1 MSNTNPNVVVQVK
14 RAFVSNPPAAPSAG
28 ATVVLFATHPCT
40 LGTGGVSYTSL
51 FSRASG
57 LQSVLIDP
65 DAMEE
70 IDVIFGLHDHAS
82 AANGLR
88 AYYTNDGGVTW
99 VETDLKDPNNAATI
113 GAAAPVQVPTL
124 AAGAEAAETFRIG
137 RYKGFAITYTAG
149 TPAPTSGTGWD
160 VTVSVNYAPQEN

>member
-28 ATVVLFATHPCT
+28 STVVLFATHPCT
-40 LGTGGVSYTSL
+40 LGTGGASAVSL
-51 FSRASG
+51 FTRASG

-65 DAMEE
+65 AAIED
-70 IDVIFGLHDHAS
+70 IDVVFGEHDHAS

-99 VETDLKDPNNAATI
+99 VRFGRVFHRGNASRRGHTATVPHVQTGANAA
-113 GAAAPVQVPTL
+113 L
-124 AAGAEAAETFRIG
+124 
-137 RYKGFAITYTAG
+137 RYDDSNRDRYGHRYDNHDHM
-149 TPAPTSGTGWD
+149 P
-160 VTVSVNYAPQEN
+160 E